1 MSLDEITSASLS
13 SRCLSCIL
21 DKFIDASPDDAP
33 WRTKADYMRS
43 VLRTVADN
51 SETMTAPEIGRELET
66 LLERTYGIKRGLGT
80 EKRHFNEL
88 VLGMEE
94 HLRQRIRQSDDPLG
108 FAIRLSMAGNFIDF
122 GQTGAVDD
130 GKLIELVGNAEN
142 MELDTDVLAE
152 LELRMREAR
161 TIAYLTDNC
170 GEIVLDKL
178 VISEILNIN
187 PDARITT
194 IVRGKPASN
203 DATMEDAV
211 QVGLDTV
218 CTVIDNGD
226 DVAGTVPSRVNDETR
241 AAIRDSDL
249 VISKGLAN
257 YETLSGR
264 GLNRYFLFLCQCAL
278 YSDIFGVPLHT
289 GLIVRGVA

>member
-13 SRCLSCIL
+13 PRCLRCIL

-33 WRTKADYMRS
+33 WRTKAGYMRS
-43 VLRTVADN
+43 VLRTIADN
-51 SETMTAPEIGRELET
+51 SETMTAPEIGHELEA
-66 LLERTYGIKRGLGT
+66 LLERTYGIKLDLST

-94 HLRQRIRQSDDPLG
+94 RLRQRIRRSDDPLG

-130 GKLIELVGNAEN
+130 GKLIALVEDAEG
-142 MELDTDVLAE
+142 MELDAAALAE
-152 LELRMREAR
+152 LELRIREAR
-161 TIAYLTDNC
+161 TIAYLADNC

-178 VISEILNIN
+178 VIAEILCIN
-187 PDARITT
+187 PDARITA

-211 QVGLDTV
+211 QVGLDAV
-218 CTVIDNGD
+218 CTVIGNGD

-264 GLNRYFLFLCQCAL
+264 GLNCYYLFLCKCAL

-289 GLIVRGVA
+289 GIIVQGI